1 MIRTP
6 CLLLVA
12 ALALGGEPAASI
24 PAAYAAYTTTA
35 GTLAP
40 AGTSR
45 PAAVIA
51 LHAFVRDRI
60 AETPTK
66 WA

>member
-24 PAAYAAYTTTA
+24 PAAYAAYTATA

-51 LHAFVRDRI
+51 LYAFVRDRI